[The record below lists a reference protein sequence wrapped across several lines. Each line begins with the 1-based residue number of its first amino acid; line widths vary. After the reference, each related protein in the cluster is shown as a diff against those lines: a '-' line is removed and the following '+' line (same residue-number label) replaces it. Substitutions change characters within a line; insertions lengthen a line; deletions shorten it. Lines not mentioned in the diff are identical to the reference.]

1 MPAIFRQILPVLLSL
16 SPTLYLIFHHF
27 CSILSLQGVEAS
39 EYYERRTISM
49 QLNPNCVR
57 DVLIAVEANTGY
69 NIYFDYPKERD
80 NAPSLSTYSDDEIR
94 YHILQCAKANLIE
107 LKSRDLAGN
116 LGITD
121 LTPNGH
127 EFLANIRSDT
137 VWNNVKEVSS
147 KIGSTSISALAQIA
161 SGTITA
167 LIKYQLGI

>member
-1 MPAIFRQILPVLLSL
+1 
-16 SPTLYLIFHHF
+16 
-27 CSILSLQGVEAS
+27 
-39 EYYERRTISM
+39 M

-147 KIGSTSISALAQIA
+147 KIGSTSITALAQIA